1 MSKFL
6 IKTIF
11 VLAFLTLAACNGGTD
26 AGEGLVGPVWV
37 ATSLN
42 GHNLVPTTTLSAEFG
57 AEGSVNGSSGCN
69 SYSTSYTVD
78 GNDISFGEEMIST
91 QMMCA
96 DAVNEQER
104 EYLLALLEAARFE
117 IDDEEL
123 TLSDGKGNVLV
134 VYTVQSQALA
144 GSSWDVI
151 GYNNG
156 RGGVTSVIIGTE
168 ITADFAADGQM
179 TGSSGCNSYTAPYEA
194 EDENIAIDS
203 PAVTR
208 QFCAEPEGVMEQE
221 SEYLAALLTAATY
234 QIEGISMNMRTA
246 DGATVA
252 NFKRSFGQ

>member
-1 MSKFL
+1 M
-6 IKTIF
+6 
-11 VLAFLTLAACNGGTD
+11 V
-26 AGEGLVGPVWV
+26 
-37 ATSLN
+37 TSLN
-42 GHNLVPTTTLSAEFG
+42 GHSLLPTASLSAEFS
-57 AEGSVNGSSGCN
+57 AEGSVGGSSGCN
-69 SYSTSYTVD
+69 SYSTSYTID
-78 GNDISFGEEMIST
+78 GNNISFGEEMIST

-96 DAVNEQER
+96 DPVNEQER
-104 EYLLALLEAARFE
+104 EYLLALHEAARFE
-117 IDDEEL
+117 INDEEL
-123 TLSDGKGNVLV
+123 TLSDGEGNVLV
-134 VYTVQSQALA
+134 VYMAQSQALA

-151 GYNNG
+151 SYNNG

-179 TGSSGCNSYTAPYEA
+179 SGSSGCNSYTALYEA
-194 EDENIAIDS
+194 EDENISIDS

-221 SEYLAALLTAATY
+221 NEYLAALQTTATY